1 MINMMEYLQATIE
14 GVKYFMSYVQSQA
27 GMLSPLLFFVIYL
40 VALKVLF
47 MVVKKSLLKITS
59 RTKNEVDDKIVNE
72 IIEPLYYLLIFLGI
86 YAAIKTT
93 KYSSSY
99 INYVDKLFLSIAF
112 FFGGIIVYRIVN
124 VFIKEYGE
132 KIASRTKT
140 DIDDHLFP
148 FLESLVK
155 VVVLVV
161 VFLQILSVWEI
172 KITPLLA
179 SAGIA
184 GIAIALAAQETIRNL
199 FGGVSLYIDKNLKVG
214 DWIMLDGK
222 KLKVLDVGVR
232 STKFLTLD
240 NTLMIVPNS
249 ELASKF
255 IENLT
260 APYGMRKKVKI
271 NFSVSYGSDVNKV
284 KKIVEEVVKKHP
296 KVIKNSV
303 SVWFLEMG
311 DFSLNFLVVAE
322 VKNIDDVFP
331 VKCDLTQAIY
341 EVLQEEGIEIPFPTH
356 TIYLK
361 ESDDDGGAR
370 ESKN

>member
-1 MINMMEYLQATIE
+1 MKEYFAFMAQGVSYFIE
-14 GVKYFMSYVQSQA
+14 YVKMQTGIF
-27 GMLSPLLFFVIYL
+27 SPIVFFIFFLFILKILFVIG
-40 VALKVLF
+40 KRF
-47 MVVKKSLLKITS
+47 LLKITS
-59 RTKNEVDDKIVNE
+59 KTKNDFDNKIVE
-72 IIEPLYYLLIFLGI
+72 EVAGPLYYFLLFLGI
-86 YAAIKTT
+86 YSTLKATD
-93 KYSSSY
+93 YSANYMQY
-99 INYVDKLFLSIAF
+99 IDKSFLSIAF
-112 FFGGIIVYRIVN
+112 FFGGVIVYRVIN

-132 KIASRTKT
+132 KIASKTKT

-155 VVVLVV
+155 IVVLVV
-161 VFLQILSVWEI
+161 VFLQILSVWNI
-172 KITPLLA
+172 RITPLLA

-240 NTLMIVPNS
+240 NTLLIVPNS

-255 IENLT
+255 IENLS
-260 APYGMRKKVKI
+260 APYDLRKKVKVT
-271 NFSVSYGSDVNKV
+271 FGVGYGSDVNKV
-284 KKIVEEVVKKHP
+284 KRIVEKVVKKHP
-296 KVIKNSV
+296 KVVKDSV

-322 VKNIDDVFP
+322 VEHLDDVFP
-331 VKCDLTQAIY
+331 VKCDLTQKIY
-341 EVLQEEGIEIPFPTH
+341 ETLQKEGIEIPFPTH
-356 TIYLK
+356 TVYLK
-361 ESDDDGGAR
+361 KGENDGR
-370 ESKN
+370 